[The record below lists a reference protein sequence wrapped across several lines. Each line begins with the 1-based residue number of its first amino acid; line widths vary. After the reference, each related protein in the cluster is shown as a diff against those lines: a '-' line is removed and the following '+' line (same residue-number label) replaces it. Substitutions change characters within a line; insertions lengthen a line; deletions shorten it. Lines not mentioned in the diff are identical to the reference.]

1 MTNTEAGGLKQTHR
15 VTLPPNHEFP
25 LGYELDL
32 KERVLV
38 VIGANGAGKTRF
50 GAWLNTRL
58 GTSAHRISAHRALS
72 FPEKIQP
79 TDLLEAEKLL
89 LVGDERAY
97 KGLRWNDKP
106 ETILLNDYA
115 ALMTYL
121 VSDRFVA
128 CDEYTAAMGRTNT
141 RLDPPITKLDLVRH
155 IWEAVLPT
163 RELVISGSRFEARNR
178 SSAERYH
185 AQEMS
190 DGERGVFYLIGEA
203 LSVPPRGVFIIDE
216 PELHLHRA
224 IQSRLWD
231 AIEAARPDCM
241 FVYITHDLGFAAS
254 RKDATKLWLK
264 EYTTGKW
271 DWELVSDTDDLPE
284 PLLLE
289 VMGSRFPVIFVEG
302 DRSSLDYFIYSRL
315 FQSHTIV
322 PCGSCEAVAHSTKSF
337 RERQE
342 IHHHRCM
349 GIVDADVRANEDV
362 VLLGQGGVQVLPV
375 AIIENLLLTEPVL
388 RAAAI
393 RLALPVSETLQRI
406 QSRIFSALQQNR
418 DKLVSLLVRRE
429 IHKTLGRIGLASGGI
444 EEVEQAYGD
453 AVSSLNPRVLFG
465 KWNAEL
471 DRVITDQ
478 DYPAALK
485 YYCLKGLPFEVD
497 PVFNSG
503 YVEQMRRWLRGN
515 DADDLLNAMR
525 SVLPWVDNMG

>member
-1 MTNTEAGGLKQTHR
+1 MPRIK
-15 VTLPPNHEFP
+15 LPPNQEYP
-25 LGYELDL
+25 QGYELDL

-38 VIGANGAGKTRF
+38 AIGANGSGKTRF
-50 GAWLNTRL
+50 GAWLDTTL
-58 GTSAHRISAHRALS
+58 GTKALRVSAHRALS
-72 FPEKIQP
+72 FPDKVQP
-79 TDLLEAEKLL
+79 TDLMEAEKLL
-89 LVGDERAY
+89 LIGNDRIQSG
-97 KGLRWNDKP
+97 KRFKDKP
-106 ETILLNDYA
+106 ETTLLNDYA
-115 ALMTYL
+115 ALLTYL
-121 VSDRFVA
+121 VSERFVA
-128 CDEYTAAMGRTNT
+128 CDEYADAMGRTDK
-141 RLDPPITKLDLVRH
+141 RLEPPITKLRQVKQ
-155 IWEAVLPT
+155 IWEAVLPA
-163 RELVISGSRFEARNR
+163 RELLMSGSRFETKNRR
-178 SSAERYH
+178 SSDRYH
-185 AQEMS
+185 AQDMS

-203 LSVPPRGVFIIDE
+203 LSVPMNGVFIVDE

-231 AIEAARPDCM
+231 AIEAARPDCT

-271 DWELVSDTDDLPE
+271 DWELVSDTDELPE

-315 FQSHTIV
+315 FQTHTIV
-322 PCGSCEAVAHSTKSF
+322 PCGSCEAVIHSAQSF
-337 RERQE
+337 RERKE
-342 IHHHRCM
+342 IHHHSCL
-349 GIVDADVRANEDV
+349 GIVDADVRAEDDV

-393 RLALPVSETLQRI
+393 RLALPVPETLQRI
-406 QSRIFSALQQNR
+406 QTRIFSALQQSR

-429 IHKTLGRIGLASGGI
+429 MHKALGRIGLASGGI

-465 KWNAEL
+465 KWSVEL
-471 DRVITDQ
+471 DRVITDK

-515 DADDLLNAMR
+515 DAEDLLGAMR
-525 SVLPWVDNMG
+525 SVLPWASAIGQATNG